1 MAKKKSDDQEEAFA
15 AFEEVVEGVYQE
27 FLEEKRNLDQERR
40 AILAE
45 FDQRVRDA
53 LRAKLQHKNQQDD
66 AGKA

>member
-1 MAKKKSDDQEEAFA
+1 MTKKDNNTDDALAIFEEAL
-15 AFEEVVEGVYQE
+15 EGVYQE

-66 AGKA
+66 AGEA